1 MAEINTVIAEAS
13 QDLQTIEDFVNL
25 PAGSDVRPRLLPSVN
40 VGTLA
45 GIRDAI
51 FEAGGLPAEPFETLA
66 KMNTD
71 GASLLDGQLAMVTD
85 DTVNN
90 GLYVKTAGAWVKSGY
105 DPLAQAKSY
114 TDTAKSSAISTA
126 AGDATTKANTAKSEA
141 ISASATDATTKAN
154 TAKSEA
160 IAAAATDATSK
171 ASAAQAAAIAYS
183 DNNKIDFLDIS
194 YTYTNGNMIGDKTP
208 KYTNYGISGGIAAN
222 PSVDS
227 LVLRVDAGDVLYMH
241 NNTQRYTSS
250 LGSRFNFFASDPSTN
265 RTQTAITHTAI
276 TETDAATGIVYQ
288 KVTVPPT
295 AEYLMINTRTVTGG
309 DTYNMTWAVHKSEF
323 SPSFT
328 TGTEVVYRIKDIPL
342 IGSDDYLRAATYTDT
357 KLQDYEKLS
366 VSTKNK
372 FKGGLVGKMRATSN
386 GITASAYE
394 NDYIT
399 EFVPVE
405 FGKFYTI
412 SGINTELLRT
422 NIAVVA
428 ATSDKTNASFIK
440 SLGSVSASTITV
452 YIDDATIKYI
462 TLPLTDNNRGTLLQA
477 QQLPLQIEE
486 GEVATTYEPYLYSA
500 NVQKAVAIIDNREA
514 EKAAEYSVVVLSDF
528 IELNKVRRPDDS
540 ELGVIA
546 KDISPL
552 GMMYKLQGSVGG
564 TKLNTSNNI
573 FTQVTDI
580 KEGRRT
586 LRANLAKLVGGVST
600 KGALNGTS
608 FTVPSGQFDNP
619 NTLPDLV
626 DKYSLSGYVHPSI
639 AYDSVGVAGFKY
651 WMIASVLPS
660 GNMNGATWEDEDMFV
675 SNDAKNWQRIR
686 SLYEDE
692 KSYTTETLR
701 LPPQSLAR
709 VDARQNAI
717 LPVPAQGDTIEMSM
731 PADNGAPA
739 IDRQMVLLNGTKTP
753 FKHDPAILIHGGFVY
768 TYHSF
773 HVPYAERDG
782 GSNKFIV
789 CVRTSNG
796 VDWDV
801 VRSDGSTMRLTE
813 ESSRQIFTK
822 DEQGRYNYIAY
833 FYSYGGSNPEII
845 KYGENDFEFIYGGN
859 FSHKY
864 AGTTPYNFD
873 FATKLPFKDMGS
885 TNHPATVL
893 SGNTLYLIN
902 NQAVYSST
910 DRGAS
915 FTKLPHYPMWLGGV
929 SGIPYKKALCV
940 GAGGKLILV
949 EAQRYDLPTYD
960 LITTG
965 GYNQTNRDHQMTVY
979 EYPSVADFESKATNG
994 FVDAYIDVQL
1004 CKVNYKTRKRDFIAV
1019 SGLSNTSTAQG
1030 VNRPLQSVKVAELD
1044 FKSDDLLFVYVT
1056 LNAHSGA
1063 EIRFGGIDIT

>member
-1 MAEINTVIAEAS
+1 MAEPITIQKLIEAS
-13 QDLQTIEDFVNL
+13 MDSDSLEVLVN
-25 PAGSDVRPRLLPSVN
+25 GDENTQVTTRLGETYPS
-40 VGTLA
+40 A
-45 GIRDAI
+45 KKAI
-51 FEAGGLPAEPFETLA
+51 KTMFENGGLPATPFATKALMTASTLV
-66 KMNTD
+66 D
-71 GASLLDGQLAMVTD
+71 GDYAMVTD

-90 GLYVKTAGAWVKSGY
+90 GLYVKTAGTWVKSGY

-114 TDTAKSSAISTA
+114 TDTAKS
-126 AGDATTKANTAKSEA
+126 
-141 ISASATDATTKAN
+141 
-154 TAKSEA
+154 EA
-160 IAAAATDATSK
+160 IADAATDATSK
-171 ASAAQAAAIAYS
+171 ANSAQDTAIVYS
-183 DNNKIDFLDIS
+183 DNNKVDNGDIEVGYS
-194 YTYTNGNMIGDKTP
+194 GGNLIGSETP
-208 KYTNYGISGGIAAN
+208 KFEDLGVTSTGSLERRDYYG
-222 PSVDS
+222 SV
-227 LVLRVDAGDVLYMH
+227 VLEVKAGDVLYLQ
-241 NNTQRYTSS
+241 NTSTAFTKPYGGYAFYSENPNANQAQSAIAHTFTTNVDINSGITYQKATVPVGAKYLVMNTRY
-250 LGSRFNFFASDPSTN
+250 SRFGDMT
-265 RTQTAITHTAI
+265 
-276 TETDAATGIVYQ
+276 VY
-288 KVTVPPT
+288 
-295 AEYLMINTRTVTGG
+295 
-309 DTYNMTWAVHKSEF
+309 TWAVHKYAF
-323 SPSFT
+323 SASYV
-328 TGTEVVYRIKDIPL
+328 TGSKAVTAIKGLDVAGVAALPL
-342 IGSDDYLRAATYTDT
+342 AQAYVDN
-357 KLQDYEKLS
+357 KLIDYEKLS

-372 FKGGLVGKMRATSN
+372 FKGGLVGKMKISGN

-412 SGINTELLRT
+412 SGINTALLRT
-422 NIAVVA
+422 NVAVVA

-440 SLGSVSASTITV
+440 SLGSITASTVTV

-462 TLPLTDNNRGTLLQA
+462 VLPLTDNNRGTLLQA

-486 GEVATTYEPYLYSA
+486 GKVATTYEPYLYST
-500 NVQKAVAIIDNREA
+500 NVQKAVAIIDNRAA
-514 EKAAEYSVVVLSDF
+514 EKAAESSVVVLSDF
-528 IELNKVRRPDDS
+528 VELNKVRNPDVSD
-540 ELGVIA
+540 LGVIA
-546 KDISPL
+546 KDLSPL
-552 GMMYKLQGSVGG
+552 GMMYNLQGSVGG

-573 FTQVTDI
+573 FTQVADI

-586 LRANLAKLVGGVST
+586 LRANLAKFVGGVST
-600 KGALNGTS
+600 KGALNGTP

-619 NTLPDLV
+619 NTLPDLA

-651 WMIASVLPS
+651 WMIASTLPQGS
-660 GNMNGATWEDEDMFV
+660 MNGATWEDEDMFV

-686 SLYEDE
+686 SLYETE
-692 KSYTTETLR
+692 KTYTTATLR
-701 LPPQSLAR
+701 LPPQTLAR

-739 IDRQMVLLNGTKTP
+739 VDRQMTLLNGTKTP

-801 VRSDGSTMRLTE
+801 VRTDGSTMRLTE

-845 KYGENDFEFIYGGN
+845 KYGDNDFEFIYGGN

-873 FATKLPFKDMGS
+873 FATKLPFKDVGS
-885 TNHPATVL
+885 FNHPATVL

-902 NQAVYSST
+902 NQAVYSSI
-910 DRGAS
+910 DRGVS

-965 GYNQTNRDHQMTVY
+965 GYNQTNRDHQLTVY
-979 EYPSVADFESKATNG
+979 EYPSVAEFASKAANG
-994 FVDAYIDVQL
+994 FVDSYVDVQL
-1004 CKVNYKTRKRDFIAV
+1004 CKVNYKTGKRDFIAV
-1019 SGLSNTSTAQG
+1019 SGLSNTSTTQG

-1044 FKSDDLLFVYVT
+1044 FKTGDLLFVYVT
-1056 LNAHSGA
+1056 LNARSGA
-1063 EIRFGGIDIT
+1063 EIKFGGIDIT